1 MFPAMLLYLLFVLIR
16 PQDYPDLVERFTL
29 PLQPMA
35 LVLAAAF
42 WLMSPRK
49 RFDAPQYPLMVA
61 FLLVLM
67 LSHVANGWFGG
78 ALEQLEKFAP
88 VVLAFVVFA
97 NGLQDRARL
106 RTVMAAFVF
115 SAAVLAVHGIEQ
127 AATGLGWTGVGLSQ
141 GTRIQYVG
149 IFNDPNDLGMLF
161 VMCIPMA
168 FYLRAHAGGLRG
180 LWWGLLALVL
190 LYGAYLTNSRG
201 TLLALLVT
209 FGVYVWQTRGVFI
222 AGSLGLVAVAGLLA
236 LPSRFSEIDAEEASA
251 QGRVESWYEG
261 LQMFRGDPLLGIGPD
276 MYSDYHHLTA
286 HNSFVLVMAET
297 GLIGFMAFLALI
309 VFSFRMMWA
318 GSRPH
323 GTYAWA
329 VEPEPVHVVGPVA
342 AAAGGPG
349 GEVHV
354 GEVLPGEADEA
365 WDAPEDDADGRRLS
379 LALLLSLAGFFTCA
393 FFLSRSYVV
402 ILYLLLA
409 LVVAHYG
416 NLRERNPALP
426 AFSFARELL
435 VWPFI
440 AVGGVV
446 GLYLVVKILLVFP

>member
-42 WLMSPRK
+42 WLLSPRK
-49 RFDAPQYPLMVA
+49 RFDAPQYPLMLC

-67 LSHVANGWFGG
+67 VSHVFNGWLGG

-106 RTVMAAFVF
+106 RTVMGAFVL
-115 SAAVLAVHGIEQ
+115 AGVVLAVHGIEQ
-127 AATGLGWTGVGLSQ
+127 AETGLGWTGVGLSQ

-161 VMCIPMA
+161 VMCLPMA
-168 FYLRAHAGGLRG
+168 FYLRDHVRGVRG
-180 LWWGLLALVL
+180 LWWGLCALVL
-190 LYGAYLTNSRG
+190 LYGVYLTNSRG
-201 TLLALLVT
+201 ALLACLVM
-209 FGVYVWQTRGVFI
+209 FGVYLWQRRGLFV
-222 AGSLGLVAVAGLLA
+222 AGALGVVAIAGLLA
-236 LPSRFSEIDAEEASA
+236 LPSRFAEIDAEEASA
-251 QGRVESWYEG
+251 QGRVDSWYEG
-261 LQMFRGDPLLGIGPD
+261 LQMFQSHPVFGVGPD

-286 HNSFVLVMAET
+286 HNSFVLVLAET
-297 GLIGFMAFLALI
+297 GIVGFMVFLALI
-309 VFSFRMMWA
+309 IYAFRMMWA
-318 GSRPH
+318 GSRPA
-323 GTYAWA
+323 GTWAWA
-329 VEPEPVHVVGPVA
+329 PAH
-342 AAAGGPG
+342 
-349 GEVHV
+349 
-354 GEVLPGEADEA
+354 
-365 WDAPEDDADGRRLS
+365 DDAGTDAMGPEAGAVADDDAAEDGDDDDEDGRRLA
-379 LALLLSLAGFFTCA
+379 LAMLIALAGFFTCA

-416 NLRERNPALP
+416 NLRDRNPALP
-426 AFSFARELL
+426 AFSFARDLL
-435 VWPFI
+435 VWPFV
-440 AVGGVV
+440 AVGGVI
-446 GLYLVVKILLVFP
+446 GLYIVVKVLLAFP

>member
-42 WLMSPRK
+42 WLFSPRK
-49 RFDAPQYPLMVA
+49 RFDAPQYPLMLA
-61 FLLVLM
+61 FLFVLM
-67 LSHVANGWFGG
+67 ASHVVNGWLGG

-97 NGLQDRARL
+97 NGLQDRAKLHTVL
-106 RTVMAAFVF
+106 RAFVL
-115 SAAVLAVHGIEQ
+115 AAVVLAAHGIEQ
-127 AATGLGWTGVGLSQ
+127 AETGLGWTGVGLSQ

-161 VMCIPMA
+161 VMCLPLA
-168 FYLRAHAGGLRG
+168 FYLRSLVGGVRG
-180 LWWGLLALVL
+180 LWWGLCALVL
-190 LYGAYLTNSRG
+190 LYGVYLTDSRG
-201 TLLALLVT
+201 ALLACLVM
-209 FGVYVWQTRGVFI
+209 FGVYLWQRRGLFI
-222 AGSLGLVAVAGLLA
+222 AGSLGVVAVGVLLA

-251 QGRVESWYEG
+251 QGRVDSWYEG
-261 LQMFRGDPLLGIGPD
+261 LQMFRGDPILGIGPD

-297 GLIGFMAFLALI
+297 GIIGFMVFLALI
-309 VFSFRMMWA
+309 IYAFRMMWA
-318 GSRPH
+318 GSRPE

-329 VEPEPVHVVGPVA
+329 PEPTED
-342 AAAGGPG
+342 AAG
-349 GEVHV
+349 
-354 GEVLPGEADEA
+354 DA
-365 WDAPEDDADGRRLS
+365 WDDADAGDDDAGGRTLA

-416 NLRERNPALP
+416 NLRDRNPALP
-426 AFSFARELL
+426 AFSFARDFLA
-435 VWPFI
+435 WPFI

-446 GLYLVVKILLVFP
+446 GLYIVVKILMATS

>member
-67 LSHVANGWFGG
+67 LSHVANGWVGG
-78 ALEQLEKFAP
+78 ALVQLEKFAP

-97 NGLQDRARL
+97 NGLQDRAKLLTAMR
-106 RTVMAAFVF
+106 AFVL
-115 SAAVLAVHGIEQ
+115 AAVVLSVHGIEQ
-127 AATGLGWTGVGLSQ
+127 EATGLGWTGVGLSQ

-168 FYLRAHAGGLRG
+168 FYLRAHAGGMRG
-180 LWWGLLALVL
+180 LWWGLCALVL
-190 LYGAYLTNSRG
+190 LYGVYLTNSRG
-201 TLLALLVT
+201 ALLACLVM
-209 FGVYVWQTRGVFI
+209 FGVYLWQRRGLFI
-222 AGSLGLVAVAGLLA
+222 AGSLGVVAIGVLLA

-251 QGRVESWYEG
+251 QGRVDSWYEG
-261 LQMFRGDPLLGIGPD
+261 LQMFRGDPILGIGPD

-297 GLIGFMAFLALI
+297 GIIGFMVFLALI
-309 VFSFRMMWA
+309 IYAFRMMWA
-318 GSRPH
+318 GSRPE

-329 VEPEPVHVVGPVA
+329 TAPA
-342 AAAGGPG
+342 QDGGG
-349 GEVHV
+349 DE
-354 GEVLPGEADEA
+354 EA
-365 WDAPEDDADGRRLS
+365 WEEGEDDDADGRRLS

-416 NLRERNPALP
+416 NLRDRNPALP
-426 AFSFARELL
+426 AFSFARDFLA
-435 VWPFI
+435 WPFV

-446 GLYLVVKILLVFP
+446 GLYIVVKVLLAIS